1 MPSGSYS
8 LSFIQ
13 DYIEYIIKKHE
24 TLTVIFPTHV
34 YNRIN
39 NRLRFKMKKSKL
51 VRIRNA
57 RNNNNIWQNKK
68 IIDKTKNGEIV
79 SRLEVVEMVL
89 AQCNLVDN

>member
-1 MPSGSYS
+1 
-8 LSFIQ
+8 
-13 DYIEYIIKKHE
+13 
-24 TLTVIFPTHV
+24 
-34 YNRIN
+34 
-39 NRLRFKMKKSKL
+39 MKKSKL